1 MANGVASFQVPM
13 LNTSNYDNWSIK
25 MKALLGAHE
34 VWDIVEKGYVEPQD
48 EATLSQTQKDNLK
61 DSRKRDKK
69 ALYLIYQAL
78 DDDGFEKISS
88 ATTAKD
94 AWEKL
99 QTSHKGAEQVKKVRL
114 QTLRGEFEALHMKES
129 ESISDYFS
137 RVLAVSNQMKRNGE
151 KLSDVRIM
159 EKILRSLSP
168 KFEHIVVIIEETKN
182 LEEMTIDQL
191 LGSLQA
197 YEEKHKKKQDS
208 VEQLF
213 KMQVKDKEESM
224 SNERGQHGRGHF
236 QGRDGRGRGRGH
248 ARGGFNNNE
257 DRREY
262 PTSGRGRS
270 NRRTRYEK
278 SQTKCYNCQKFG
290 HYAFECRAPKNKV
303 E

>member
-78 DDDGFEKISS
+78 DDDGLKRSQVQLPPRMHGRSFKHL
-88 ATTAKD
+88 T
-94 AWEKL
+94 
-99 QTSHKGAEQVKKVRL
+99 KGAEQVKKVRL
-114 QTLRGEFEALHMKES
+114 QTLRE
-129 ESISDYFS
+129 
-137 RVLAVSNQMKRNGE
+137 
-151 KLSDVRIM
+151 
-159 EKILRSLSP
+159 
-168 KFEHIVVIIEETKN
+168 FEHIVVIIEETKN

-197 YEEKHKKKQDS
+197 YEEKHKKKQDI

-224 SNERGQHGRGHF
+224 SNERGQHGRGRF
-236 QGRDGRGRGRGH
+236 QGRGGRGRGRGH

-262 PTSGRGRS
+262 PTSGRERR
-270 NRRTRYEK
+270 NPRTRYEK

-290 HYAFECRAPKNKV
+290 HYASECRAPKNKV
-303 E
+303 EEKAHYVENKTKKMSICY

>member
-13 LNTSNYDNWSIK
+13 LNTNNYDNWSIK
-25 MKALLGAHE
+25 MKALLGAHK

-197 YEEKHKKKQDS
+197 YEEKHKKKQDI

-213 KMQVKDKEESM
+213 KMQVKDKE
-224 SNERGQHGRGHF
+224 
-236 QGRDGRGRGRGH
+236 
-248 ARGGFNNNE
+248 
-257 DRREY
+257 
-262 PTSGRGRS
+262 
-270 NRRTRYEK
+270 
-278 SQTKCYNCQKFG
+278 
-290 HYAFECRAPKNKV
+290 CRALKNKV
-303 E
+303 EEKAHYVENKNEDVNLLLAYKVYYVPNMKSNILSLGKLLEKGYDIHMKDRSLSIRDDRNNLITKVPMSRNRMC